1 MYIESVPNRGSP
13 PAILLRESFRDNGRV
28 GKRTL
33 ANLSAWP
40 TALVEGFRTLLKGGV
55 AVAAD
60 GIRIR
65 RALPHGHAAAVLGVI
80 RAIGLDRHLGRPTDK
95 RLAPLA
101 IALIASRMISPASKL
116 TTARDLAADTACSSL
131 GRLLELGAVDEVELY
146 RALDWLGARQGAI
159 EGALA
164 RRHLKDGALVL
175 YDVSSS
181 WLEGRCCELARF
193 GYSRDGKKGKLQIV
207 YGLLCAAD
215 GCPVAV
221 EVFEGNTADPM
232 TLSTQI
238 DKLKERFGLSRVVMV
253 GDRGMITS
261 ARIRDELKPAGLDWI
276 TALRAPQI
284 RALLDTGAFQLSL
297 FDERDLPTDQV
308 RGLKAHEITAPEF
321 PGERL
326 VVCKNPLLAE
336 ERARKREDLLQ
347 ATEAALAK
355 LADQIAR
362 GIGPKGT
369 DRIAR
374 AIGRIENR
382 YKLAKLFDIT
392 VGEFGFTFA
401 RSPVRI
407 AAEARLDGFYVI
419 RTSVEDKTLAAESVV
434 GAYKSL
440 ARVERAFRSLKT
452 VDLHLRPIHHWLA
465 SRVRAHVFLC
475 MLACHV
481 EWHMRECLKP
491 MLFDDDDQHR
501 FEALAHVPFDM
512 AGEHAQENM
521 GAHPRRQPMVD
532 RSQVQIDSLE
542 TAEGALDAGETFI
555 GADHAL
561 GRQGFVLD
569 AGADDIK
576 AVEPGLCGDAD
587 GTAGKG
593 EAVFTDSDVEQLGEF
608 VAVFD
613 AADRARDPVGALG
626 AGAAGD
632 LVGQLGQ
639 CRLGGLQQIL
649 ALAGP
654 LL

>member
-1 MYIESVPNRGSP
+1 MYIEAVPNRGSP
-13 PAILLRESFRDNGRV
+13 PAILLRESFRQNGRV
-28 GKRTL
+28 RKRTL
-33 ANLSAWP
+33 ANLSDWP
-40 TALVEGFRTLLKGGV
+40 TPLVEGFRTLLKGGV
-55 AVAAD
+55 AVAAE

-65 RALPHGHAAAVLGVI
+65 RALPHGHAASVLGTI
-80 RAIGLDRHLGRPTDK
+80 RAIGLDRLLGKPIDK
-95 RLAPLA
+95 RLVPLA
-101 IALIASRMISPASKL
+101 IALIASRLISPASKL
-116 TTARDLAADTACSSL
+116 ATARDLAADTAGSSL
-131 GRLLELGAVDEVELY
+131 GRLLELGAVEESELY
-146 RALDWLGARQGAI
+146 RALDWLGARQAAI
-159 EGALA
+159 ETALA

-238 DKLKERFGLSRVVMV
+238 DKLKQRFGLSRVVLV

-297 FDERDLPTDQV
+297 FDERDL
-308 RGLKAHEITAPEF
+308 AEITAPEF

-362 GIGPKGT
+362 STGPRGT

-392 VGEFGFTFA
+392 VGEYGFTFA

-407 AAEARLDGFYVI
+407 TQEARLDGFYVI
-419 RTSVEDKTLAAESVV
+419 RTSVEDKALAAESVV

-481 EWHMRECLKP
+481 EWHMRERLKP
-491 MLFDDDDQHR
+491 MLFDDDD
-501 FEALAHVPFDM
+501 P
-512 AGEHAQENM
+512 
-521 GAHPRRQPMVD
+521 
-532 RSQVQIDSLE
+532 
-542 TAEGALDAGETFI
+542 
-555 GADHAL
+555 
-561 GRQGFVLD
+561 
-569 AGADDIK
+569 
-576 AVEPGLCGDAD
+576 
-587 GTAGKG
+587 
-593 EAVFTDSDVEQLGEF
+593 
-608 VAVFD
+608 
-613 AADRARDPVGALG
+613 
-626 AGAAGD
+626 AGAARERASIVAPAQSSPAALRKRSSKLTANGGPVHSFHSLLRD
-632 LVGQLGQ
+632 LATCTINAVTTTLNQAYSFTLVATPTPIQ
-639 CRLGGLQQIL
+639 AQ
-649 ALAGP
+649 AFT
-654 LL
+654 LLDVDPTKL

>member
-1 MYIESVPNRGSP
+1 MYIEAVPNRGSP
-13 PAILLRESFRDNGRV
+13 PAILLRESFRQNGRV
-28 GKRTL
+28 RKRTL
-33 ANLSAWP
+33 ANLSDWP
-40 TALVEGFRTLLKGGV
+40 TPLVEGFRTLLKGGV
-55 AVAAD
+55 AVAAE

-65 RALPHGHAAAVLGVI
+65 RALPHGHAASVLGTI
-80 RAIGLDRHLGRPTDK
+80 RAIGLDRLLGKPIDK
-95 RLAPLA
+95 RLVPLA
-101 IALIASRMISPASKL
+101 IALIASRLISPASKL
-116 TTARDLAADTACSSL
+116 ATARDLAADTAGSSL
-131 GRLLELGAVDEVELY
+131 GRLLELGAVQESELY
-146 RALDWLGARQGAI
+146 CALDWLGARQTAI
-159 EGALA
+159 ETALA

-232 TLSTQI
+232 TLAAQI
-238 DKLKERFGLSRVVMV
+238 DKLKERFGLSRVVLV

-261 ARIRDELKPAGLDWI
+261 ARIRDDLKPAGLDWI

-297 FDERDLPTDQV
+297 FDERDL
-308 RGLKAHEITAPEF
+308 AEITAPEF

-362 GIGPKGT
+362 GTGPRGT
-369 DRIAR
+369 DKIAR

-392 VGEFGFTFA
+392 VGEDGFTFA
-401 RSPVRI
+401 RSPVRV
-407 AAEARLDGFYVI
+407 AREARLDGFYAI
-419 RTSVEDKTLAAESVV
+419 RTNVEDKTLAAESVV

-481 EWHMRECLKP
+481 EWHMRERLKP
-491 MLFDDDDQHR
+491 MLFDDDDPAAAARERASIVAPAQSSPA
-501 FEALAHVPFDM
+501 ALRKRSTKLTANGGPVHSFHSLLRDLATCTLNAVTTTLNQAYSFTLVATPTPIQ
-512 AGEHAQENM
+512 AQAFTLLN
-521 GAHPRRQPMVD
+521 VD
-532 RSQVQIDSLE
+532 PTKL
-542 TAEGALDAGETFI
+542 
-555 GADHAL
+555 
-561 GRQGFVLD
+561 
-569 AGADDIK
+569 
-576 AVEPGLCGDAD
+576 
-587 GTAGKG
+587 
-593 EAVFTDSDVEQLGEF
+593 
-608 VAVFD
+608 
-613 AADRARDPVGALG
+613 
-626 AGAAGD
+626 
-632 LVGQLGQ
+632 
-639 CRLGGLQQIL
+639 
-649 ALAGP
+649 
-654 LL
+654 

>member
-1 MYIESVPNRGSP
+1 MYIEWVPNRGSP
-13 PAILLRESFRDNGRV
+13 PAILLRESFRDDGRV
-28 GKRTL
+28 RKRTL

-40 TALVEGFRTLLKGGV
+40 TALVEGLRTLLKGGL

-65 RALPHGHAAAVLGVI
+65 RALPHGHAAAVLGTI
-80 RAIGLDRHLGRPTDK
+80 RAIGLDRLLGRPSDK

-101 IALIASRMISPASKL
+101 IALIASRLVSPASKL
-116 TTARDLAADTACSSL
+116 ATARDLAADTACSSL
-131 GRLLELGAVDEVELY
+131 GRLLGLGTVDETELY

-159 EGALA
+159 ETALA

-221 EVFEGNTADPM
+221 EVFEGNIADPM
-232 TLSTQI
+232 TLSAQI
-238 DKLKERFGLSRVVMV
+238 DKLKARFGLSQVVLV

-261 ARIRDELKPAGLDWI
+261 ARIRDELAPAGLDWI

-297 FDERDLPTDQV
+297 FDERDL
-308 RGLKAHEITAPEF
+308 AEITAPEF

-362 GIGPKGT
+362 GTGPKGQ
-369 DRIAR
+369 DNIAR
-374 AIGRIENR
+374 AVGHIENR
-382 YKLAKLFDIT
+382 YKLAKLFDIA
-392 VGEFGFTFA
+392 VAEDGFTFA
-401 RSPVRI
+401 RNPDRI

-419 RTSVEDKTLAAESVV
+419 RTSVEAKALAADSVV
-434 GAYKSL
+434 GAYKGL

-452 VDLHLRPIHHWLA
+452 VDLHIRPIHHWLA
-465 SRVRAHVFLC
+465 PRVRAHVFLC

-481 EWHMRECLKP
+481 EWHMRERLKP
-491 MLFDDDDQHR
+491 MLFDDDDPAAAARERASIVAPAQSSPA
-501 FEALAHVPFDM
+501 ALRKRASKL
-512 AGEHAQENM
+512 A
-521 GAHPRRQPMVD
+521 
-532 RSQVQIDSLE
+532 
-542 TAEGALDAGETFI
+542 
-555 GADHAL
+555 
-561 GRQGFVLD
+561 
-569 AGADDIK
+569 
-576 AVEPGLCGDAD
+576 AD
-587 GTAGKG
+587 GLPVHSFQSLLRDLATCTLNEMTTTLN
-593 EAVFTDSDVEQLGEF
+593 EAYSFTLVATPTPIQTQAFALLAVNPTQL
-608 VAVFD
+608 
-613 AADRARDPVGALG
+613 
-626 AGAAGD
+626 
-632 LVGQLGQ
+632 
-639 CRLGGLQQIL
+639 
-649 ALAGP
+649 
-654 LL
+654 

>member
-80 RAIGLDRHLGRPTDK
+80 RAIGLDRHLGKPSDK

-116 TTARDLAADTACSSL
+116 ATARDLAADTASSSL
-131 GRLLELGAVDEVELY
+131 GRLLGLDAVDEVELY

-159 EGALA
+159 ETALA

-232 TLSTQI
+232 TLSAQI
-238 DKLKERFGLSRVVMV
+238 DKLKARFGLSRVVLV

-297 FDERDLPTDQV
+297 FDERDL
-308 RGLKAHEITAPEF
+308 AEITAPEF

-347 ATEAALAK
+347 ATEAALGK
-355 LADQIAR
+355 LADRIACGTGPR
-362 GIGPKGT
+362 GQDK
-369 DRIAR
+369 IAR
-374 AIGRIENR
+374 AVGRIENR
-382 YKLAKLFDIT
+382 YKLAKLFDIA
-392 VGEFGFTFA
+392 VGEDGFTFA
-401 RSPVRI
+401 RNHARI

-419 RTSVEDKTLAAESVV
+419 RTSVVDKTLAASDVV
-434 GAYKSL
+434 GAYKGL

-452 VDLHLRPIHHWLA
+452 VDLHIRPIHHWLA
-465 SRVRAHVFLC
+465 PRVRAHVFLC

-481 EWHMRECLKP
+481 EWHMRERLKP
-491 MLFDDDDQHR
+491 MLFDDDDPTAAARERASIVAPAQPSPA
-501 FEALAHVPFDM
+501 ALRKRA
-512 AGEHAQENM
+512 
-521 GAHPRRQPMVD
+521 
-532 RSQVQIDSLE
+532 SKL
-542 TAEGALDAGETFI
+542 T
-555 GADHAL
+555 
-561 GRQGFVLD
+561 
-569 AGADDIK
+569 
-576 AVEPGLCGDAD
+576 AD
-587 GTAGKG
+587 GGPVHSFQSLLRDLATCTLNEMTTILN
-593 EAVFTDSDVEQLGEF
+593 EAYSFTL
-608 VAVFD
+608 VATPTPIQAQAFALLAV
-613 AADRARDPVGALG
+613 DPT
-626 AGAAGD
+626 
-632 LVGQLGQ
+632 
-639 CRLGGLQQIL
+639 RL
-649 ALAGP
+649 
-654 LL
+654 

>member
-13 PAILLRESFRDNGRV
+13 PAILLRESFRDDGRV
-28 GKRTL
+28 RKRTL

-40 TALVEGFRTLLKGGV
+40 TALVEGLRTLLKGGL

-65 RALPHGHAAAVLGVI
+65 RALPHGHAAAVLGTI
-80 RAIGLDRHLGRPTDK
+80 RAIGLDRLLGRPSDK

-101 IALIASRMISPASKL
+101 IALIASRLVSPASKL
-116 TTARDLAADTACSSL
+116 ATARDLAADTACSSL
-131 GRLLELGAVDEVELY
+131 GRLLGLGTVDETELY

-159 EGALA
+159 ETALA

-221 EVFEGNTADPM
+221 EGFEGNTADPM
-232 TLSTQI
+232 TLSAQI
-238 DKLKERFGLSRVVMV
+238 DKLKARFGLSQVVLV

-261 ARIRDELKPAGLDWI
+261 ARIRDELAPAGLDWI

-297 FDERDLPTDQV
+297 FDERDL
-308 RGLKAHEITAPEF
+308 AEITAPEF

-362 GIGPKGT
+362 GTGPKGQ
-369 DRIAR
+369 DNIAR
-374 AIGRIENR
+374 AVGRIENR
-382 YKLAKLFDIT
+382 YKLAKLFDIA
-392 VGEFGFTFA
+392 VAEDGFTFA
-401 RSPVRI
+401 RNSDRI

-419 RTSVEDKTLAAESVV
+419 RTSVEAKALAADNVV
-434 GAYKSL
+434 GAYKGL

-452 VDLHLRPIHHWLA
+452 VDLHIRPIHHWLA
-465 SRVRAHVFLC
+465 PRVRAHVFLC

-481 EWHMRECLKP
+481 EWHMRERLKP
-491 MLFDDDDQHR
+491 MLFDDDDPAAAARERASIVAPAQSSPAAR
-501 FEALAHVPFDM
+501 RKRASKLA
-512 AGEHAQENM
+512 
-521 GAHPRRQPMVD
+521 
-532 RSQVQIDSLE
+532 
-542 TAEGALDAGETFI
+542 
-555 GADHAL
+555 
-561 GRQGFVLD
+561 
-569 AGADDIK
+569 
-576 AVEPGLCGDAD
+576 AD
-587 GTAGKG
+587 GLPVHSFQSLLRDLATCTLNEMTTTLN
-593 EAVFTDSDVEQLGEF
+593 EAYSFTLVATPTPIQTQAFARLAVNPTQL
-608 VAVFD
+608 
-613 AADRARDPVGALG
+613 
-626 AGAAGD
+626 
-632 LVGQLGQ
+632 
-639 CRLGGLQQIL
+639 
-649 ALAGP
+649 
-654 LL
+654 

>member
-13 PAILLRESFRDNGRV
+13 PAILLRESFRDNGPVR
-28 GKRTL
+28 KRTL

-65 RALPHGHAAAVLGVI
+65 RALPHGHAAAVLGTI
-80 RAIGLDRHLGRPTDK
+80 RAIGLDRLLGRPTDK

-101 IALIASRMISPASKL
+101 IALIASRLVSPASKL
-116 TTARDLAADTACSSL
+116 ATARDLAADTACSSL
-131 GRLLELGAVDEVELY
+131 GRLLELGAVDETELY

-159 EGALA
+159 ETALA

-221 EVFEGNTADPM
+221 EVFQGNTADPM
-232 TLSTQI
+232 TLSAQI
-238 DKLKERFGLSRVVMV
+238 DKLKARFGLSRVVMV

-297 FDERDLPTDQV
+297 FDERDL
-308 RGLKAHEITAPEF
+308 AEITAPEF

-347 ATEAALAK
+347 ATEAALGK
-355 LADQIAR
+355 LADRIACGTGPR
-362 GIGPKGT
+362 GQDK
-369 DRIAR
+369 IAR
-374 AIGRIENR
+374 AVGRIENR
-382 YKLAKLFDIT
+382 YKLAKLFDIA
-392 VGEFGFTFA
+392 VGEDGFTFA
-401 RSPVRI
+401 RNPDRI

-419 RTSVEDKTLAAESVV
+419 RTSVEDNALATDNVV
-434 GAYKSL
+434 GAYKGL
-440 ARVERAFRSLKT
+440 ARVERAFRRLKT
-452 VDLHLRPIHHWLA
+452 VDLHIRPIHHWLA
-465 SRVRAHVFLC
+465 PRVRAHVFLC

-481 EWHMRECLKP
+481 EWHMRERLKP
-491 MLFDDDDQHR
+491 MLFDDDDPTAAARERASIVAPAQPSPA
-501 FEALAHVPFDM
+501 ALRKRA
-512 AGEHAQENM
+512 
-521 GAHPRRQPMVD
+521 
-532 RSQVQIDSLE
+532 SKL
-542 TAEGALDAGETFI
+542 T
-555 GADHAL
+555 
-561 GRQGFVLD
+561 
-569 AGADDIK
+569 
-576 AVEPGLCGDAD
+576 AD
-587 GTAGKG
+587 GGPVHSFQSLLRDLATCTLNEMTTTLN
-593 EAVFTDSDVEQLGEF
+593 EAYSFTL
-608 VAVFD
+608 VATPTPIQAQAFALLAV
-613 AADRARDPVGALG
+613 DPTKL
-626 AGAAGD
+626 
-632 LVGQLGQ
+632 
-639 CRLGGLQQIL
+639 
-649 ALAGP
+649 
-654 LL
+654 

>member
-1 MYIESVPNRGSP
+1 MAHP
-13 PAILLRESFRDNGRV
+13 
-28 GKRTL
+28 
-33 ANLSAWP
+33 
-40 TALVEGFRTLLKGGV
+40 LVEGFRTLLKGGV
-55 AVAAD
+55 AVAAE

-65 RALPHGHAAAVLGVI
+65 RALPHGHAASVLGTI
-80 RAIGLDRHLGRPTDK
+80 RAIGLDRLLGKPIDK
-95 RLAPLA
+95 RLVPLA
-101 IALIASRMISPASKL
+101 IALIASRLISPASKL
-116 TTARDLAADTACSSL
+116 ATARDLAADTAGSSL
-131 GRLLELGAVDEVELY
+131 GRLLELGAVEESELY
-146 RALDWLGARQGAI
+146 RALDWLGARQAAI
-159 EGALA
+159 ETALA

-238 DKLKERFGLSRVVMV
+238 DKLKQRFGLSRVVLV

-297 FDERDLPTDQV
+297 FDERDL
-308 RGLKAHEITAPEF
+308 AEITAPEF

-362 GIGPKGT
+362 STGPRGT

-392 VGEFGFTFA
+392 VGEYGFTFA

-407 AAEARLDGFYVI
+407 TQEARLDGFYVI
-419 RTSVEDKTLAAESVV
+419 RTSVEDKALAAESVV

-481 EWHMRECLKP
+481 EWHMRERLKP
-491 MLFDDDDQHR
+491 MLFDDDD
-501 FEALAHVPFDM
+501 P
-512 AGEHAQENM
+512 
-521 GAHPRRQPMVD
+521 
-532 RSQVQIDSLE
+532 
-542 TAEGALDAGETFI
+542 
-555 GADHAL
+555 
-561 GRQGFVLD
+561 
-569 AGADDIK
+569 
-576 AVEPGLCGDAD
+576 
-587 GTAGKG
+587 
-593 EAVFTDSDVEQLGEF
+593 
-608 VAVFD
+608 
-613 AADRARDPVGALG
+613 
-626 AGAAGD
+626 AGAARERASI
-632 LVGQLGQ
+632 VAPRSPRRRRCASAPANSPPMAARSTASTACCAISPPAPSTQ
-639 CRLGGLQQIL
+639 
-649 ALAGP
+649 
-654 LL
+654 